1 MVICFLAPANSAHI
15 IKWCN
20 YFTTRGHEVHVISF
34 VNDKIPGTS
43 VHFIDCGA
51 EGDSSD
57 LKKINYLFRAK
68 KIRRLVEE
76 ISPDIVNVHYATSY
90 GAVAALSGLKG
101 YILSVWGSDIFS
113 FPLKSPL
120 HKALLKFSLNRAD
133 YLFSTSRAMADEAGK
148 YTEKE
153 FEITPFGVDME
164 LFSPDKRKR
173 NDDDFIVGTVKSL
186 ACEYGID
193 YLIKAVSLVRKE
205 HPEIPVK
212 LRIAGKGPE
221 EISLKN
227 LAKDKGID
235 DITTWLG
242 FISQEE
248 AAGEWANFDLAVV
261 YSVSESFGVSA
272 VEAESCM
279 CPVIISDL
287 PGLMEAT
294 SPGITSLVVPVEDEK
309 KLAEAIYTLY
319 LDESNRSDMGKKGR
333 EFVKEHYEYHRCFEK
348 IERLFE
354 SIRTS

>member
-15 IKWCN
+15 IKWCD
-20 YFTTRGHEVHVISF
+20 YFITRGHEVHVVSF

-43 VHFIDCGA
+43 VHFVDCGA
-51 EGDSSD
+51 NGDSSD
-57 LKKINYLFRAK
+57 LKKLSYLFKAK
-68 KIRRLVEE
+68 TIRKLVEE
-76 ISPDIVNVHYATSY
+76 ISPDILNVHYATSY

-120 HKALLKFSLNRAD
+120 HKALLKYSLNRAS

-148 YTEKE
+148 YTNKT

-173 NDDDFIVGTVKSL
+173 NENDFVIGTVKSL
-186 ACEYGID
+186 APEYGID
-193 YLIKAVSLVRKE
+193 YLIKAVSIMRKD
-205 HPEIPVK
+205 HPEVPIK

-221 EISLKN
+221 ESSLKN
-227 LAKDKGID
+227 LAKETGID
-235 DITTWLG
+235 DVTTWLG

-248 AAGEWANFDLAVV
+248 AAKEWANFDLAVI
-261 YSVSESFGVSA
+261 YSITESFGVSA

-279 CPVIISDL
+279 CPVIISNL

-294 SPGITSLVVPVEDEK
+294 SPGTTSVVIPGKDEK
-309 KLAEAIYTLY
+309 KLEETIYALY
-319 LDESNRSDMGKKGR
+319 LDESKRSDMGKKGR
-333 EFVKEHYEYHRCFEK
+333 EFVRENYEYHRCFEK
-348 IERLFE
+348 IETLFE
-354 SIRTS
+354 SIRTK